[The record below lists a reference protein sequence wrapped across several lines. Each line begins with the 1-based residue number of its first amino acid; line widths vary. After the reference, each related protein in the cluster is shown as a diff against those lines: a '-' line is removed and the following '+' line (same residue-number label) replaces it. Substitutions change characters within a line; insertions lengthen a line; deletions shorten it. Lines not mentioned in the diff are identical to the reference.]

1 MKEGKRRL
9 KIEGL
14 HKILGMKWG
23 SEDQWS
29 VVSAYHFDGVGYS
42 FTIKE
47 SIDGVGN
54 GPETQIFVSEVGK
67 YSIRRGEWVWEIK
80 PLNSTKE
87 GRELSRDEIFYQKEL
102 LRNLCYEV
110 QISRVTI

>member
-1 MKEGKRRL
+1 MKGKRRL

-29 VVSAYHFDGVGYS
+29 VVSAHHFVEVGYS

-47 SIDGVGN
+47 SIDNIGN
-54 GPETQIFVSEVGK
+54 GPEMSILLSELGK
-67 YSIRRGEWVWEIK
+67 YSVRRGEWVWEIK

-87 GRELSRDEIFYQKEL
+87 GRELDRWEIFHQKEL

-110 QISRVTI
+110 QVSRVRIL